1 MRCILNKIHTR
12 TNYKNNF
19 SNPMKNKFTRI
30 GVAVAVAALP
40 ILANAQA
47 IGTSTA
53 ETAVTG
59 VIADLAVV
67 FLAVITALLS
77 VWAGLVGFR
86 WGLSKFQRYVS
97 GRKF

>member
-1 MRCILNKIHTR
+1 MNKIK
-12 TNYKNNF
+12 YVVGGLVI
-19 SNPMKNKFTRI
+19 S
-30 GVAVAVAALP
+30 ALP
-40 ILANAQA
+40 LLAGAQA

-53 ETAVTG
+53 ETAITG